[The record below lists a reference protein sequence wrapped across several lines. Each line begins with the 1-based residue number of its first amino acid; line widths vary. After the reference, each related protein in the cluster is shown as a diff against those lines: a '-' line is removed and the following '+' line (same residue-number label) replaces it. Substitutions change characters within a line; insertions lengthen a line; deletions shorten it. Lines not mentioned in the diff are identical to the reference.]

1 MPLIFIEGD
10 HDLKDVFFDT
20 IKARLRVGSD
30 GDAALEGAIKAA
42 YALINGPAGLIGRAL
57 LSETWDYTIDGFPS
71 APIRIPLPP
80 LEEVVAVRYVDP
92 AGDEQVVAED
102 RYRIVKGTPARVVA
116 APGLCWPAVQCGI
129 GSVTIRFKAGYG
141 ETIDDIPAP
150 IVTAITLQARHMLS
164 LGEQSLFL
172 RSEKV
177 EGVGEQQFTVSD
189 VAGKAIGQAVA
200 DLLQPYRVYG

>member
-1 MPLIFIEGD
+1 MPLVLIESD
-10 HDLKDVFFDT
+10 HDLKAVFFAA

-30 GDAALEGAIKAA
+30 DDAALEGAIRAA
-42 YALINGPAGLIGRAL
+42 YALINGPAGLIGRVL
-57 LSETWDYTIDGFPS
+57 LTETWEYVMDDFPP

-80 LEEVVAVRYVDP
+80 LEEVEAVRYVDP
-92 AGDEQVVAED
+92 LGEEQTIPEA
-102 RYRIVKGTPARVVA
+102 RYRVVMDTPARVVA
-116 APGLCWPAVQCGI
+116 APGYCWPSVQDGV

-141 ETIDDIPAP
+141 DAIDDIPAP
-150 IVTAITLQARHMLS
+150 IITAITLQSRHMLS
-164 LGEQSLFL
+164 LSAQSLFL

-189 VAGKAIGQAVA
+189 VAGKAIAQAVT